1 VTVNHVFYI
10 PLILAAGGLIG
21 YFLARRHMRQKLA
34 QEERE
39 RRILAERKAAR
50 EAKRQEKS
58 AEPITAD

>member
-10 PLILAAGGLIG
+10 PLILAVGGLIG
-21 YFLARRHMRQKLA
+21 YFVARRQIRQKLA

-50 EAKRQEKS
+50 EAKKTENQPEPS
-58 AEPITAD
+58 ATE